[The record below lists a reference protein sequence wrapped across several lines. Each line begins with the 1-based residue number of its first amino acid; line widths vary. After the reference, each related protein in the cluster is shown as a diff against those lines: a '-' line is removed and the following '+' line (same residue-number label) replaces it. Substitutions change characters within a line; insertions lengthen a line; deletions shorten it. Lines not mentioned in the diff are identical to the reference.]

1 MNHFII
7 ILYFHLILLP
17 AYFPKQLSF
26 HFYANLNSF
35 HVERSM
41 IVVIRISQLLK
52 RAKIKIKRT
61 SLKLLSRAT
70 FYRFLRTWMCPFL
83 KIFFFFFYFSPT
95 VKWHNATEEKRADK
109 SKETIHRDYI
119 GQPPDNCGCGFNR
132 IAGSSVSIF
141 AKILG
146 LSLYNRPLARNLG
159 REQTRIGVALNNIP
173 LCHFHFSSTII
184 YD

>member
-1 MNHFII
+1 M
-7 ILYFHLILLP
+7 
-17 AYFPKQLSF
+17 
-26 HFYANLNSF
+26 
-35 HVERSM
+35 
-41 IVVIRISQLLK
+41 K
-52 RAKIKIKRT
+52 RAKVKIKRT
-61 SLKLLSRAT
+61 SLKLLSRVFIASSAPGCVT
-70 FYRFLRTWMCPFL
+70 VPFLRYF
-83 KIFFFFFYFSPT
+83 FFFFFYFSPT

-146 LSLYNRPLARNLG
+146 LSLCNRPLSRNLC
-159 REQTRIGVALNNIP
+159 RSRIGVALNNIP
-173 LCHFHFSSTII
+173 LCHFHFSLFTII